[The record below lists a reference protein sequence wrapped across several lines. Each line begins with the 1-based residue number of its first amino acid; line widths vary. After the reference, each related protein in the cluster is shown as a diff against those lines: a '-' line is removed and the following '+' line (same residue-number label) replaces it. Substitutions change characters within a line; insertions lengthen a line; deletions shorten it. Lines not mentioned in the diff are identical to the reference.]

1 MYVFIFLFFF
11 FSSRRRHTRC
21 ALVTG
26 VQTCALPIFRL
37 RGYQRQEDENRM
49 TEVGE
54 GTSFEGWQDSAN
66 YHHLPS
72 LDRADWAWE
81 FLRRHPECPR
91 FRILPTSRQL
101 LRVAPPLT
109 HVTLAGGLDQA
120 LSWGLR
126 FRRQA
131 VIAGLRLFV

>member
-1 MYVFIFLFFF
+1 
-11 FSSRRRHTRC
+11 
-21 ALVTG
+21 
-26 VQTCALPIFRL
+26 
-37 RGYQRQEDENRM
+37 M

-66 YHHLPS
+66 YSHLLN
-72 LDRADWAWE
+72 LDRSDWAWE

-91 FRILPTSRQL
+91 FLIMPTSRQL
-101 LRVAPPLT
+101 LRVAPPLNL
-109 HVTLAGGLDQA
+109 VTLEGELDQA

-131 VIAGLRLFV
+131 VLAGLRLFGLLARRLPHQHPGGGGISRWFGRRC